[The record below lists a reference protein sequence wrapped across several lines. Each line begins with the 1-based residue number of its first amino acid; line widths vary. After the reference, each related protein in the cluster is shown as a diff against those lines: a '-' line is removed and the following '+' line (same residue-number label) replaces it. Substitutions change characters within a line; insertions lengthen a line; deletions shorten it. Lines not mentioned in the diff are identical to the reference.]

1 MLDASCEASSQIE
14 VISACSYMIRKRAVT
29 YSEAAYKHSTLRGTS
44 EELIKDNLI
53 LMRQSEDQ
61 LLMLRKVDS

>member
-1 MLDASCEASSQIE
+1 M
-14 VISACSYMIRKRAVT
+14 T
-29 YSEAAYKHSTLRGTS
+29 YSEAASKHSTLRGTS

-61 LLMLRKVDS
+61 LLMLKEADP